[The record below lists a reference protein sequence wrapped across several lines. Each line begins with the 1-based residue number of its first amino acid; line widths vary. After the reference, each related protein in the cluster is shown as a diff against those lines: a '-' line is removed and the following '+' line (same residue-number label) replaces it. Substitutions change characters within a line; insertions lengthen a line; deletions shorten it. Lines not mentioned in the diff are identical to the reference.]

1 MKQNEKYHSSILCYI
16 MDHVM
21 TRRAIITK
29 LEKLVA
35 NYYTQVYKKV
45 HMKRGEGQVDECKSK
60 GQLNNIWR

>member
-1 MKQNEKYHSSILCYI
+1 

-60 GQLNNIWR
+60 GQLNKIWR